1 MKAAVFVDV
10 QNDFL
15 KGGKLQFGWPEK
27 DNLDRVVEFAKSCI
41 EDGDFKLY
49 ATLDTHQKTEDQ
61 VIELRPGEAV
71 IGIRDENGVAHRI
84 IGYMSTLEGE
94 KLPVEHCIEGSD
106 GWQITDKLM
115 DEIYGKCTFVNK
127 KTFGSFDLAEL
138 IEEDF
143 GKRGPEEIIICGYDL
158 SICVLANAV
167 ILRAKFPDVKIS
179 VKLDACGDV
188 DKEAFDAAAKTL
200 AMQMIEVY

>member
-1 MKAAVFVDV
+1 MKAAIFVDV

-27 DNLDRVVEFAKSCI
+27 DNLDKVVEFAKSCI
-41 EDGDFKLY
+41 EDGSFKLY
-49 ATLDTHQKTEDQ
+49 ATLDTHDTTTYNKTTNEP
-61 VIELRPGEAV
+61 VK
-71 IGIRDENGVAHRI
+71 
-84 IGYMSTLEGE
+84 GYLATLEGD
-94 KLPVEHCIEGSD
+94 KLPTQHCIEGSD

-127 KTFGSFDLAEL
+127 KTFGSFDLAEI

-143 GKRGPEEIIICGYDL
+143 GRRGPEEIIICGYDL